1 MERSLSN
8 TVELKTK
15 EEVEKVCSTIKYLIQ
30 CLTESPLS
38 WDVKPNQQKQNKP
51 RLQVFSISIQLVT
64 CFLMLS
70 YYRNLNI

>member
-30 CLTESPLS
+30 CSSELGCKT
-38 WDVKPNQQKQNKP
+38 KPTKTKQT
-51 RLQVFSISIQLVT
+51 QTSS
-64 CFLMLS
+64 FLH
-70 YYRNLNI
+70 